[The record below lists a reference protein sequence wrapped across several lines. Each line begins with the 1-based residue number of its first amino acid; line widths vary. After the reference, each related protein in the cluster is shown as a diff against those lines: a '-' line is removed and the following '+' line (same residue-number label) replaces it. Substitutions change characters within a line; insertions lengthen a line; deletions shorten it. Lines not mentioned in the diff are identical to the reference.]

1 MAPSLAR
8 TMPRARLRE
17 GRTARRRLSHRAG
30 ESRRAARVAPAFVR
44 THRGDVRSVQTE
56 EDGTWPRNTFSIIF
70 FFIAPRKAC
79 PTSSAM
85 LKSRNVAISASSPIV
100 RDVNGTSVD
109 TSLPRRRMIIL
120 IFAGVAR
127 NPTVTPPDTKLLS
140 VRTSLTPATPPT
152 LGPRETLHPNMM

>member
-8 TMPRARLRE
+8 TMPRANSGKAVQRV
-17 GRTARRRLSHRAG
+17 GGYRTAQV
-30 ESRRAARVAPAFVR
+30 ESRRAVRVAPALAR
-44 THRGDVRSVQTE
+44 THRGDARSVQTE
-56 EDGTWPRNTFSIIF
+56 EDGTWPRNTFSIISF
-70 FFIAPRKAC
+70 LIAPRKAC

-127 NPTVTPPDTKLLS
+127 IRPSPHPTQNCLV
-140 VRTSLTPATPPT
+140 
-152 LGPRETLHPNMM
+152 LGHH